1 MIADGEDELI
11 CDLAETYRILHYR
24 TVALPLLATLAAGLR
39 EDSRICK
46 KQSGVK
52 TDTGTLLLG
61 AAVDRLTALC
71 SGLGAGSLPTP
82 VMDALTGSAAPPNKV
97 QSFASGAAFDAAWRK
112 NNGKV
117 N

>member
-11 CDLAETYRILHYR
+11 CDLAETYQILHYR
-24 TVALPLLATLAAGLR
+24 TIALPLL
-39 EDSRICK
+39 DSRIRK

-71 SGLGAGSLPTP
+71 SGFGDGSLPTP
-82 VMDALTGSAAPPNKV
+82 VMDALTGRAAPPNKV
-97 QSFASGAAFDAAWRK
+97 QSFASGAAFDAAWHK
-112 NNGKV
+112 NNGEA

>member
-52 TDTGTLLLG
+52 TDTSTLLLG

-71 SGLGAGSLPTP
+71 SGFGAGSLPTP
-82 VMDALTGSAAPPNKV
+82 VMDAMTGRAAPPNKV
-97 QSFASGAAFDAAWRK
+97 QSFASGAAFDVAWHK
-112 NNGKV
+112 NNGEA

>member
-52 TDTGTLLLG
+52 TDTSTLLLG
-61 AAVDRLTALC
+61 AALC
-71 SGLGAGSLPTP
+71 SGFGAGSLPTP
-82 VMDALTGSAAPPNKV
+82 VMDALTGRAAPPNKV
-97 QSFASGAAFDAAWRK
+97 QSFASGAAFDAAWHK
-112 NNGKV
+112 NNGEA

>member
-11 CDLAETYRILHYR
+11 CDLAETYQILHYR
-24 TVALPLLATLAAGLR
+24 TIALPLLATLAAGLR
-39 EDSRICK
+39 ENSRICK

-71 SGLGAGSLPTP
+71 SGFGDGSLPTP
-82 VMDALTGSAAPPNKV
+82 VMDALTGRAAPPNKV
-97 QSFASGAAFDAAWRK
+97 QSFASGAAFDVAWHK
-112 NNGKV
+112 NNGEA